1 MATFEKSTQVLVLG
15 AGPGGYAAAFMA
27 ADLGMEVTIVNRE
40 ANPGGVCLYRGC
52 IPSKALLHAAKV
64 INEARE
70 AEHYGVTFAPPQ
82 IDFDKLRAWKSSVV
96 DKLTGGLGGMTRQ
109 RKITYLQGE
118 GKLRDAHSLD
128 VVLSNGDTGVV
139 KFDKAILAT
148 GSRPIM
154 PPTFNIGSPRVWDST
169 GGLDMEELPKRLL
182 VVGGGYIGL
191 ELGSVY
197 AALGSEVTVVEAT
210 SGLLPGADRDLVR
223 VLQKSVEE
231 KMSRVLLNTKVTAM
245 KDVGGA
251 VEVTLTPNEGEIFS
265 ERFERVLVSIGR
277 RPNTENLGLEH
288 TKIEL
293 DGRGFIKTDRQGRTT
308 EPSIF
313 AIGDISGDPMLAH
326 RATHQGRLA
335 AEAIHGSKALFEPQA
350 IPAVVFTDPE
360 LAWAGLTE
368 QQCKDQNIKHE
379 VARFPWAAS
388 GRALTLNQPGG
399 LTKMIVDPEDGRLLG
414 VGIVG
419 SGAGELIAEATLAL
433 EMGALAGD
441 VGLTIHPHPT
451 TSETIMEA
459 ADLFFGNCT
468 HLYKPKKEAAK
479 G

>member
-64 INEARE
+64 INEAKE
-70 AEHYGVTFAPPQ
+70 ASHYGVTFAAPQ
-82 IDFDKLRAWKSSVV
+82 IDFDKLRSWKSSVV
-96 DKLTGGLGGMTRQ
+96 EKLTSGLGGMTKQ

-118 GKLRDAHSLD
+118 GKLRDAKSLD
-128 VVLSNGDTGVV
+128 VTLSNGDTGVV
-139 KFDKAILAT
+139 TFEKAILAT
-148 GSRPIM
+148 GSRPIL
-154 PPTFNIGSPRVWDST
+154 PPMFNIGSPRVWDST

-210 SGLLPGADRDLVR
+210 AGLLPGADRDLVR

-245 KDVGGA
+245 KDAGDT
-251 VEVTLTPNEGEIFS
+251 VEVTLTPNEGDAYS
-265 ERFERVLVSIGR
+265 EKFDRVLVSIGR
-277 RPNTENLGLEH
+277 RPNSENLGLEN

-293 DGRGFIKTDRQGRTT
+293 DGRGFIKTDGQGRTQ
-308 EPSIF
+308 ESNIF

-335 AEAIHGSKALFEPQA
+335 AEALHGSKAQFEPQA

-368 QQCKDQNIKHE
+368 QQCKDQNVKHE
-379 VARFPWAAS
+379 VAKFPWAAS
-388 GRALTLNQPGG
+388 GRALTLGQPNG
-399 LTKMIVDPEDGRLLG
+399 LTKLIIDPEDGRLLG

-441 VGLTIHPHPT
+441 IGLTIHAHPT
-451 TSETIMEA
+451 TSETLMEA

-468 HLYKPKKEAAK
+468 HLYKPKKEAAR
-479 G
+479 

>member
-27 ADLGMEVTIVNRE
+27 ADLGMEVTVVNRDP
-40 ANPGGVCLYRGC
+40 NPGGVCLYRGC

-64 INEARE
+64 INEAKE
-70 AEHYGVTFAPPQ
+70 AELYGVTFGAPR
-82 IDFDKLRAWKSSVV
+82 IDFDKLRGWKSSVV
-96 DKLTGGLGGMTRQ
+96 EKLTGGLGTMAKQ

-118 GKLRDAHSLD
+118 GKLRDGKSLE
-128 VVLSNGDTGVV
+128 VALSNGDTGVV
-139 KFDKAILAT
+139 KFEKAILAT
-148 GSRPIM
+148 GSRPIL
-154 PPTFNIGSPRVWDST
+154 PPMFNIGSPRVWDST

-223 VLQKSVEE
+223 VLQKSVEAR
-231 KMSRVLLNTKVTAM
+231 MSRVLLNTKVTAM
-245 KDVGGA
+245 KDAGDS
-251 VEVTLTPNEGEIFS
+251 VEVTLTPNEADAYS
-265 ERFERVLVSIGR
+265 EKFDRVLVSIGR

-293 DGRGFIKTDRQGRTT
+293 DGRGFVKTDRQGRTQ
-308 EPSIF
+308 EFNIF

-335 AEAIHGSKALFEPQA
+335 AEVIHGSKAQFEPQA

-368 QQCKDQNIKHE
+368 QQCKDQNITHE
-379 VARFPWAAS
+379 VAKFPWAAS
-388 GRALTLNQPGG
+388 GRALTLNAANG
-399 LTKMIVDPEDGRLLG
+399 LTKLIVDPEDGRLLG

-433 EMGALAGD
+433 EMGALASD
-441 VGLTIHPHPT
+441 VGLTIHAHPS
-451 TSETIMEA
+451 TSETFMEA
-459 ADLFFGNCT
+459 ADVFFGNCT
-468 HLYKPKKEAAK
+468 HLYKPKKEAAR